1 MYLEVLFLLFV
12 TYFFYQILT
21 KFAKKLNLIDMP
33 NERSSHNV
41 PTIRGFG
48 IVIFVSIGLTLL
60 IFQPYMF
67 LDKSYLLSSI
77 LLIGLLGMADDI
89 KATPPMIKIAT
100 LVLVYAFLYREGFLI
115 TNLGV
120 FLGVNLELRLVIG
133 IIFSALSIVVFTNA
147 FNLIDGIDGLSGLI
161 AIIIFS
167 SFLIIG
173 IKNND
178 QLLITIPILFITSLS
193 VFIFYNWHPAKV
205 FLGDSGS
212 LMIGFVISILGVISL
227 SYIEPISILYIASVP
242 IIDFLFVTF
251 RRILAGAS
259 IFKADKLHCH
269 HILLAYFDNN
279 VKKTV
284 ITISSFQFI
293 LSISGL
299 FYIAKVND
307 SFWSLL
313 LFIFIFLGIYF
324 FLNTIRIAKLS

>member
-133 IIFSALSIVVFTNA
+133 IIF
-147 FNLIDGIDGLSGLI
+147 
-161 AIIIFS
+161 
-167 SFLIIG
+167 
-173 IKNND
+173 
-178 QLLITIPILFITSLS
+178 QL
-193 VFIFYNWHPAKV
+193 
-205 FLGDSGS
+205 
-212 LMIGFVISILGVISL
+212 
-227 SYIEPISILYIASVP
+227 
-242 IIDFLFVTF
+242 
-251 RRILAGAS
+251 
-259 IFKADKLHCH
+259 C
-269 HILLAYFDNN
+269 LL
-279 VKKTV
+279 
-284 ITISSFQFI
+284 
-293 LSISGL
+293 
-299 FYIAKVND
+299 
-307 SFWSLL
+307 WSLL
-313 LFIFIFLGIYF
+313 MLLI
-324 FLNTIRIAKLS
+324 

>member
-1 MYLEVLFLLFV
+1 
-12 TYFFYQILT
+12 
-21 KFAKKLNLIDMP
+21 
-33 NERSSHNV
+33 
-41 PTIRGFG
+41 
-48 IVIFVSIGLTLL
+48 
-60 IFQPYMF
+60 
-67 LDKSYLLSSI
+67 
-77 LLIGLLGMADDI
+77 
-89 KATPPMIKIAT
+89 
-100 LVLVYAFLYREGFLI
+100 
-115 TNLGV
+115 
-120 FLGVNLELRLVIG
+120 
-133 IIFSALSIVVFTNA
+133 VVFTNA